1 MLSFNEEDL
10 KAAVV
15 QKAADEILASD
26 DDLSALVAKEV
37 RVRLDKIFT
46 ERADKQIAAAIDEAV
61 REGFNR
67 EYQRVTAWGEPD
79 GPKTTIRAE
88 LEKTISAYWNESVD
102 PRSGAASS
110 TSYSNK
116 VTRAEYL
123 MTQICAKDFSDG
135 LKQSV
140 TDVTG
145 GLKDGLRKQLAAQ
158 MDTMLSQLFNVK
170 SLQDQGKVEK
180 PW

>member
-10 KAAVV
+10 KAAVI
-15 QKAADEILASD
+15 QKAADEFIQNA
-26 DDLSALVAKEV
+26 DDLDGLVAKEV
-37 RVRLDKIFT
+37 KKRLDAIFV
-46 ERADKQIAAAIDEAV
+46 ERAEKQIAAAIDEAV
-61 REGFNR
+61 RDGFNR
-67 EYQRVTAWGEPD
+67 EYQRVTPWGESD

-88 LEKTISAYWNESVD
+88 LEKTIGAYWSQSVD
-102 PRSGAASS
+102 SRSGAVSS
-110 TSYSNK
+110 SSYNV

-135 LKQSV
+135 LKQ
-140 TDVTG
+140 DVTNVTG
-145 GLKDGLRKQLAAQ
+145 ALKDGLRKQLAAQ

>member
-10 KAAVV
+10 KAAVI
-15 QKAADEILASD
+15 QKAADEFIQNA
-26 DDLSALVAKEV
+26 DDLDGLVAKEV
-37 RVRLDKIFT
+37 KKRLDAIFV
-46 ERADKQIAAAIDEAV
+46 ERAEKQIAAAIDEAV
-61 REGFNR
+61 RDGFNR
-67 EYQRVTAWGEPD
+67 EYQRVTSWGEPE

-88 LEKTISAYWNESVD
+88 LEKTVSAYWSERVD
-102 PRSGAASS
+102 SRSGATSS
-110 TSYSNK
+110 SSYSS

-135 LKQSV
+135 LKQ
-140 TDVTG
+140 DVTNVTG
-145 GLKDGLRKQLAAQ
+145 ALKDGLRKQLAAQ